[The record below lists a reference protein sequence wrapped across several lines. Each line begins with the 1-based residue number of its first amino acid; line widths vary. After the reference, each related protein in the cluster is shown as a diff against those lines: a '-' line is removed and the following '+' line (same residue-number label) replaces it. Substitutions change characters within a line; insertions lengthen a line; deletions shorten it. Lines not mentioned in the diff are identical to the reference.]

1 LKSDEAPTC
10 SLGLSSFNGLLELH
24 VEGEGQEVGEGH
36 RTQAVDGGEEDGGVG
51 GDEFGEYLT
60 ACAAGWTGGAIEV
73 GDGHGSD
80 ADVRTEL
87 GDGADEG
94 GSLGAD
100 GEAVADILNIGAG
113 DDFACREKEGCAD
126 AEAGVGRVGVE
137 GGFAGL
143 LHQIFERWL
152 KRVRHVHRIS
162 PRSFPAGRVRSLRL
176 MHLRFSCIAMVAVAA
191 GMALTFT
198 ESNSQAGRAQIPA
211 VSHSEA
217 AANSPVFD
225 VAAIRQNNSDHTA
238 RSHIYYSPGDGS
250 FRAINVPMKMLLQ
263 FAFGLPETRIIGGP
277 DWLSSIKFDVDAKA
291 DSSIDA
297 RMSTLSGDD
306 ARQEKQK
313 MVRALLADRFKLI
326 DHMETREL
334 PIYILAPAKGGSK
347 LQPSKSNGTTV
358 DSWNNK
364 IDVRGGD
371 NTVALL
377 AEELSKRLGRVVIDK
392 TGIQG
397 RYDILLN
404 WTPDDGAAGPLNGGG
419 GISAAA
425 DSGPSIFTAIQ
436 EQLGLK
442 LESQKGPVEV
452 LVIDSVDMP
461 SAN

>member
-1 LKSDEAPTC
+1 
-10 SLGLSSFNGLLELH
+10 
-24 VEGEGQEVGEGH
+24 
-36 RTQAVDGGEEDGGVG
+36 
-51 GDEFGEYLT
+51 
-60 ACAAGWTGGAIEV
+60 
-73 GDGHGSD
+73 
-80 ADVRTEL
+80 
-87 GDGADEG
+87 
-94 GSLGAD
+94 
-100 GEAVADILNIGAG
+100 
-113 DDFACREKEGCAD
+113 
-126 AEAGVGRVGVE
+126 
-137 GGFAGL
+137 
-143 LHQIFERWL
+143 
-152 KRVRHVHRIS
+152 
-162 PRSFPAGRVRSLRL
+162 
-176 MHLRFSCIAMVAVAA
+176 MVAVAA